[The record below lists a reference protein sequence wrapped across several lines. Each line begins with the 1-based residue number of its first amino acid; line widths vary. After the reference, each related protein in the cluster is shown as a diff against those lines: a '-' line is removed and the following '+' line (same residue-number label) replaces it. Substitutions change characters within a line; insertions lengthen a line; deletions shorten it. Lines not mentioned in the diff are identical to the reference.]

1 MSFVNANSERT
12 EIFTGEEATT
22 RLVLQVLSDSRH
34 KCESC
39 TDSTSPS
46 VSIEVFKKA
55 IEDAKSRGINFKFLT
70 EITTNNLS
78 YCKLLSIGSELRHL
92 DGIKGNFSIFDDK
105 VYLASAIL
113 KESQPVSQL
122 IYSNVKTF
130 VEQQQYLFETL
141 WNRAIP
147 AEIRIREIEEDTILG
162 VTEVIQ
168 VPSKIQALFINLTK
182 SAKKEVFLVL
192 PTINA
197 FYREER
203 LGIIRLLQEAVLDR
217 NINVRILAPTNDIVE
232 KKVRSIAAIAQGQ
245 KFDFR
250 SIETAS
256 GATVTTVTI
265 VVVDRKE
272 SLAIEKIDDSKDN
285 FLEATGSAT
294 YSNSKPTVLS
304 YLSIFESLWQ
314 QTELYMRVKEVNK
327 QLEYANEQLLA
338 TERAK
343 EEFISMISHELKT
356 PLVPLKGY
364 AQMLLRPKIMGAEAN
379 ERQKKAIDAMNRNI
393 EKLQALVD
401 DVMDVYKLDMGKL
414 RFSMT
419 DTDITKLINETIS
432 ELRPLTL
439 AKKIDLNVDIKA
451 NGTVFCDPNRIEQ
464 VLSNLI
470 KNSIDFVPDIDG
482 KITLRVQKDD
492 NDINNDF
499 KMALF
504 TVEDNGIGINP
515 EKAGKLFQ
523 KFYQIDTGPT
533 RKHAGTGLGLVI
545 CKGIIEAH
553 GGKIWVDNIHRLGA
567 AIKFTLPVSG
577 QGGRDTGT

>member
-1 MSFVNANSERT
+1 M
-12 EIFTGEEATT
+12 
-22 RLVLQVLSDSRH
+22 
-34 KCESC
+34 
-39 TDSTSPS
+39 
-46 VSIEVFKKA
+46 
-55 IEDAKSRGINFKFLT
+55 
-70 EITTNNLS
+70 
-78 YCKLLSIGSELRHL
+78 
-92 DGIKGNFSIFDDK
+92 
-105 VYLASAIL
+105 
-113 KESQPVSQL
+113 
-122 IYSNVKTF
+122 
-130 VEQQQYLFETL
+130 EQQQYLFETL

-162 VTEVIQ
+162 VTEVVR
-168 VPSKIQALFINLTK
+168 VPSKIQALFINLIK
-182 SAKKEVFLVL
+182 SVKEEVFLVL

-203 LGIIRLLQEAVLDR
+203 LGIIQLLQEAALDR
-217 NINVRILAPTNDIVE
+217 NINVRILTPTNGIVE
-232 KKVRSIAAIAQGQ
+232 KKVRTALAQGQ

-250 SIETAS
+250 PIKTTS

-265 VVVDRKE
+265 VVVDRKK

-294 YSNSKPTVLS
+294 FSNSKPTVLS

-314 QTELYMRVKEVNK
+314 QTELYMQVKEVNK

-343 EEFISMISHELKT
+343 EEFISMIRHELKT

-364 AQMLLRPKIMGAEAN
+364 AEMLLRPKFMGGAEVN
-379 ERQKKAIDAMNRNI
+379 ERQKNAINAMNRSI

-414 RFSMT
+414 KFSMT
-419 DTDITKLINETIS
+419 DTDIIKLINDSILDIRS
-432 ELRPLTL
+432 LTL
-439 AKKIDLNVDIKA
+439 NKKIELVTNIEV
-451 NGTVFCDPNRIEQ
+451 NSTVFCDPNRIGQ

-470 KNSIDFVPDIDG
+470 KNSIDFVPGNGNG
-482 KITLRVQKDD
+482 KIIVGAQKEDY
-492 NDINNDF
+492 NDSGNN
-499 KMALF
+499 MNMILF

-515 EKAGKLFQ
+515 EKTDKLFQ

-545 CKGIIEAH
+545 CRGIIEAH
-553 GGKIWVDNIHRLGA
+553 AGKIWVDNTCNTGA
-567 AIKFTLPVSG
+567 TIKFTLPVRG
-577 QGGRDTGT
+577 QDDIGEKGTEI